1 MLLYT
6 NLSLNCLSNWTAQWE
21 PTCCLEASFPPLP
34 VAHYTTCLFTMYSL
48 RLFIYMVS
56 GSKDS
61 NSWPLFL
68 SLHMFLIVFWF
79 SIVTLSSP
87 VTNINAPPFNWC
99 TSSSILI
106 MKLLSCSHS
115 CSSFSPSLWSF
126 LIIRYAY
133 SVSALVCYLPIHLH
147 MFYLPCMP
155 LIHFR
160 LTSACYDMKCFSL
173 KSHLRVTTFTLS
185 SSISLLNAFWCSERS
200 QLLRRCLNWTAYWR

>member
-1 MLLYT
+1 MLLG
-6 NLSLNCLSNWTAQWE
+6 SL
-21 PTCCLEASFPPLP
+21 FFPLP
-34 VAHYTTCLFTMYSL
+34 VIHYTTCLFTMYSL

-56 GSKDS
+56 DSKDS

-68 SLHMFLIVFWF
+68 SLHVFLIIFWF

-115 CSSFSPSLWSF
+115 CSSFSTSLWSF

-147 MFYLPCMP
+147 KFYLPCMP
-155 LIHFR
+155 LSILDLH
-160 LTSACYDMKCFSL
+160 LHVITWSASAWSL
-173 KSHLRVTTFTLS
+173 ISELQHLLCPPPSLS
-185 SSISLLNAFWCSERS
+185 SMPSGVLKEVNY
-200 QLLRRCLNWTAYWR
+200 QGDV